1 MATSP
6 PFPTLDVLSTPLQ
19 SLLLSQRSSPSQ
31 QLLWLTPSFH
41 AWVDTDTLLH
51 LWFPK
56 KCHHT
61 DKFTFIKWK
70 LFLSDRWK
78 KGGFLDFYFYFF
90 TMCVGGGGSM
100 CSLAGSQLSF
110 PEFLRLN
117 LFFLKCRFGAWLL
130 LVTTVLHTYCHTY
143 TRMQLTFCIS
153 FVCLFFPCG
162 AQKSRVCTTAGQVTQ
177 IILSLL
183 DSLFSW
189 AEDKPSKH
197 AVLQFY

>member
-1 MATSP
+1 MLGLTQTPCFIFDSLRSATIQTNS
-6 PFPTLDVLSTPLQ
+6 LSLNESYF
-19 SLLLSQRSSPSQ
+19 SL
-31 QLLWLTPSFH
+31 
-41 AWVDTDTLLH
+41 TDERKEDF
-51 LWFPK
+51 WI
-56 KCHHT
+56 
-61 DKFTFIKWK
+61 FI
-70 LFLSDRWK
+70 FI
-78 KGGFLDFYFYFF
+78 FF

-183 DSLFSW
+183 DCLFSW

>member
-6 PFPTLDVLSTPLQ
+6 PFPTLDILSTPLQ

-31 QLLWLTPSFH
+31 QLLWLTPSSH
-41 AWVDTDTLLH
+41 AWDDADTLLQ
-51 LWFPK
+51 LWFHK
-56 KCHHT
+56 KTHHT

-70 LFLSDRWK
+70 VFLSGRWK
-78 KGGFLDFYFYFF
+78 KGGVFVFCFF
-90 TMCVGGGGSM
+90 TICVEGGGSM

-130 LVTTVLHTYCHTY
+130 LVTTVPHTYCHTY
-143 TRMQLTFCIS
+143 MRMQLTFCIS

-162 AQKSRVCTTAGQVTQ
+162 ARKSRVCTTAGQVIQ

-183 DSLFSW
+183 DCLFSW
-189 AEDKPSKH
+189 AEDKSSKH
-197 AVLQFY
+197 VVLQFY